1 VGGRMKRNKKLL
13 VSFLALNAILSSY
26 TEGAGASSQVRYEKM
41 YNSIVKNIEKGNTNE
56 KTYQTIER
64 ILKQKNK
71 ELKDLYLQGDYIVKP
86 EYLEWQVFF
95 TGFYDEYSEGRDNTK
110 ENAAYHSKVTGYY
123 DANGNY
129 ITTSGSINGMM
140 GKPYKPLQQP
150 KEINLGVSIP
160 IKGMTREPL
169 NLSLTPAGEIN
180 INPNTLN
187 VTPPSGVSVPS
198 ISLIDFQP
206 LAPNLVAP
214 TPITVNTISLSFPGS
229 GNGDSTWFNQNGSNA
244 PIKQQSMTG
253 VSGNGTFETLF
264 TGGNNIR
271 QFIDNTAMQGYAGG
285 HTTPSGAAHTE
296 NNFRFN
302 GTGSF
307 GSMLLVGGEL
317 IPIHNMDLIN
327 LRTSTANNLA
337 LFHTDSHNNY
347 GSSKWDLNNTNV
359 VLKGEKTILFDV
371 QYHSGGSGGDSGMV
385 FDNGIITADNSTSYT
400 SLYDGTVYNYTPQ
413 NRYVFVTIADGG
425 TTTRYLYFK
434 NEANGEIYLNGTGD
448 TLGNFASEN
457 NTSYGG
463 TYLENRGKIELNGVR
478 SIGVVFTREYDRSW
492 IRFENALNLNGD
504 KSVGVA
510 FTHNFNTNAPVGAGA
525 APAPTVNYERAP
537 IQASMF
543 NIKIGEKPNQSNA
556 DSNDTTIIGNST
568 SLVEEATALYFNNGS
583 GTMKDYE
590 ILHAQ
595 LDALE
600 YAKRAT
606 LISAVKGKVIL
617 DGTDTANR
625 IKIDGGASKT
635 GIDNIG
641 IYAGAIGALPGS
653 TVSEVESY
661 IPLTI
666 TNSDL
671 STAIFGEK
679 RAKITSDGDITI
691 SGSDGVKGIIT
702 DSYAQTVF
710 GGNITLTNGGVYTD
724 ALNVKT
730 GSVVIGTMDNSSV
743 TGTGVVTAD
752 VTGKESIALYADNNS
767 VIDIQNTASSIKAL
781 NGAFALTATNTGTI
795 KYGGNYLEA
804 GQRSLL
810 FYLDNTSNIEITSP
824 GSVARVGG
832 ATNSTDR
839 GTAFYY
845 KSPTAYGTFNSTD
858 ISTYFTNRYNSTL
871 SNLRLDM
878 EEGSRLFIVDNV
890 AMNLSSTNISMSGVT
905 NAPTINQLGS
915 SFKTFMLYQSDLTI
929 DQAIDLDTP
938 TDDYNNLEIVT
949 SKITN
954 NGFGI
959 TGNGAGQAAMAQENG
974 LDMMGVSL
982 ARNVVTLTNN
992 NGIITL
998 NGAGSVGLYASNGEI
1013 YNNGTGKINMFGDG
1027 SVGIYAA
1034 NGSKVDTA
1042 AGTEINIGKNGV
1054 GIFAEGWKQGT
1065 AQAFGNGELD
1075 IKNSGLIKSGTGTN
1089 AIGIYLNNN
1098 SGAALGNSKLDLS
1111 SGTID
1116 VSASEGGIGVY
1127 VNGGTV
1133 DDSGSI
1139 ITVGKNGI
1147 ALYAKDSD
1155 VTFNNATINLYG
1167 DNALGL
1173 FLDGTTSLNTMGTN
1187 TINISGQNVV
1197 LFNMASSG
1205 TITNNFNVGS
1215 VAAGSS
1221 YSLGNIVNGAFN
1233 YTGTSVLS
1241 SNGVLASG
1249 QNSSMFL
1256 NGSTITVNPGSTG
1269 VAAIALDNQAGTFVA
1284 GMSANTDGENT
1295 GMIALENSSVG
1306 LYGKNGTRL
1315 RNTGGTITV
1324 GDLSAGIMT
1333 SGAGSTAVNTGIINI
1348 GSGSQGITV
1357 KDGAGILNDTG
1368 AGILSSGVNSVGIY
1382 ADNVTAPIIN
1392 NGVIQLLGDKSI
1404 GIFTKGAS
1412 IKTINN
1418 TGLIE
1423 VGHSSSIND
1432 PSIGI
1437 FSENP
1442 GDTITNTNTIKSGNN
1457 SIGIYSNG
1465 GTVNQNGVSDIGN
1478 TGVGI
1483 YSTNGAVNISGTSTF
1498 NFGTNNA
1505 VGVYGINSAVTSNAT
1520 MNIGNGNYGFVLTNG
1535 TFTGGTG
1542 TITMGQDSVYVYRSG
1557 LGTITNGSTVTMNG
1571 SDNIGFY
1578 IVDGG
1583 EIVNNANITGTIGSN
1598 NVGIYNV
1605 GGKIDNAGT
1614 IAVGASDLVILT
1626 DPSDGTT
1633 SIDVQSSKYAVG
1645 IYGENSVITN
1655 QTAGN
1660 ISIGYGSIGIV
1671 AKKGSAVN
1679 DGVITGTGD
1688 RMMGMYSEG
1697 ATITNN
1703 NAITLTGDNVIGMA
1717 GNGKGS
1723 VLINTG
1729 TITVTGQNAIGMYGN
1744 LATEI
1749 INAGK
1754 IIADGTGAQGIVLS
1768 QGSTLNN
1775 KVTGV
1780 MEINKVNTGNYG
1792 SSVGTVYPTP
1802 SIINSGVIKVSEKFE
1817 TDGINVVIKV
1827 DPSTVTVPTT
1837 SEITIGGYDPIAHG
1851 ADYLISNATSIE
1863 APSFNITNPLQI
1875 TGNFAEGTNVKK
1887 YKLEDVII
1895 PGSGSGIDAGLVPV
1909 VSKSLTWRAT
1919 PVVNNSGNVDIWM
1932 EKIDYDEFT
1941 DGLWYEDFGRAL
1953 DDKYFNAQGDAMKIF
1968 DKIDVIETETEFR
1981 HVMASLAGNVY
1992 ANINQ
1997 REYDIARAFEES
2009 LHLMQDST
2017 NNTKENMKI
2026 SVIAGKGKN
2035 KEETDGVTGYDYTT
2049 TGVIAL
2055 REVERTYRHTFGY
2068 SLGYVHTGFE
2078 FKDGNESEEWVD
2090 TIQLGVH
2097 NKYKANGWK
2106 LVNDLTGR
2114 ASIHNVDR
2122 NIDWPS
2128 PNSRSEM
2135 DGTYETYSITSDNIL
2150 GKEFEIGK
2158 KASIMP
2164 YGAFKA
2170 MYVTRPSFNEKGLE
2184 ALEVEGNDAWS
2195 AKPRAGVE
2203 LKGAVPLGANTAWK
2217 LKGTLDL
2224 AYEYELADLNEREK
2238 ARLVSIED
2246 GYHKLSKP
2254 EDEKGTF
2261 RTRAALGVEVE
2272 DRYGIFLTGEYS
2284 TGNDK
2289 EDDYRAGVTL
2299 KAVF

>member
-1 VGGRMKRNKKLL
+1 MKRNKKLL

-26 TEGAGASSQVRYEKM
+26 AAGATTASTPKYERM
-41 YNSIVKNIEKGNTNE
+41 YNNVVKNIEKGSSNE
-56 KTYQTIER
+56 ETYQTIQR
-64 ILKQKNK
+64 ILNQKNK

-95 TGFYDEYSEGRDNTK
+95 TGFYDEYSEGKDNTK
-110 ENAAYHSKVTGYY
+110 ENARYHSKVTGYY

-129 ITTSGSINGMM
+129 VTTSGSINGMM

-169 NLSLTPAGEIN
+169 NLSLSPAGEIN
-180 INPNTLN
+180 INPNAQNMTPPIFSYAGTINVNEFSINLPS
-187 VTPPSGVSVPS
+187 VTPPTITPVSIIPFSVP
-198 ISLIDFQP
+198 D
-206 LAPNLVAP
+206 
-214 TPITVNTISLSFPGS
+214 T
-229 GNGDSTWFNQNGSNA
+229 GNGDEQWVLNWNGVGHQIGSGSYQNAIIAQQDLSGGTLNIENNGGTYTADIANTTIVGKIGSTNTSTPNGILTGQWLNSNKAYILKIVGGVTNNIDNMEIVYQGNAGSTLTKPLFFTDAHNNGNRASIWSVGNDTNITLKGENILLYSVQSHGSGTDSGLENSGTIVADNLLSNSRDRIIFNTSYDNTINNNRYFYMTNNSSGLIELDGLRDLLVAVNVPGNINGGTYFTNDGEILLNGVESKGAILNPNA
-244 PIKQQSMTG
+244 P
-253 VSGNGTFETLF
+253 NGTFNAQINDNPGGTKLTFNNPLKLRGDGSIGLAFLREINLGLSKLNIVIGDDRNKGYDASTYATSKNLASTGNVTGNDSALVEDAIGIYYNVTQNISTFTNTERTLENYDITF
-264 TGGNNIR
+264 GDYAKHSTLVR
-271 QFIDNTAMQGYAGG
+271 IDKG
-285 HTTPSGAAHTE
+285 
-296 NNFRFN
+296 
-302 GTGSF
+302 
-307 GSMLLVGGEL
+307 
-317 IPIHNMDLIN
+317 DLILGKSN
-327 LRTSTANNLA
+327 ISTIN
-337 LFHTDSHNNY
+337 
-347 GSSKWDLNNTNV
+347 
-359 VLKGEKTILFDV
+359 I
-371 QYHSGGSGGDSGMV
+371 GGDSGNFGFV
-385 FDNGIITADNSTSYT
+385 VTGANSSLEIRPDIQVGSSLKNSDNSIAAYAGNNGEITFSGTTVNTHGIGAHAFFSETGGIIKNSA
-400 SLYDGTVYNYTPQ
+400 TVQ
-413 NRYVFVTIADGG
+413 NRVNVTTVGDETATLFADGG
-425 TTTRYLYFK
+425 SIIFNNGGDYKALGDKSLTVYADNGGTVTLKSGAGTNNYEVNTNGVLFYKDNLGEINIDATGGKAIMSVGDGSVFAISNGGTNKINFMGTAGDLEVTLKNGSTGFIFDSLGSPLTIAGINSALANNFSGLTNLDVTLDAGSRLFVVENYGTSDFSAVSSISLGTGIFNDVHDNGGKGMFLWKGVLKLDGIGTVNLDNTFDPYFNIEKSVSGVEIDTGYVVNGTEDNQIGFADINPYSTIYVKMTNNGIVTLTGKNTIGLYTD
-434 NEANGEIYLNGTGD
+434 NGEI
-448 TLGNFASEN
+448 
-457 NTSYGG
+457 
-463 TYLENRGKIELNGVR
+463 
-478 SIGVVFTREYDRSW
+478 
-492 IRFENALNLNGD
+492 
-504 KSVGVA
+504 
-510 FTHNFNTNAPVGAGA
+510 TN
-525 APAPTVNYERAP
+525 
-537 IQASMF
+537 
-543 NIKIGEKPNQSNA
+543 
-556 DSNDTTIIGNST
+556 NST
-568 SLVEEATALYFNNGS
+568 LNVMG
-583 GTMKDYE
+583 
-590 ILHAQ
+590 Q
-595 LDALE
+595 
-600 YAKRAT
+600 
-606 LISAVKGKVIL
+606 
-617 DGTDTANR
+617 
-625 IKIDGGASKT
+625 GG
-635 GIDNIG
+635 
-641 IYAGAIGALPGS
+641 L
-653 TVSEVESY
+653 
-661 IPLTI
+661 
-666 TNSDL
+666 
-671 STAIFGEK
+671 AIFGENDT
-679 RAKITSDGDITI
+679 KI
-691 SGSDGVKGIIT
+691 K
-702 DSYAQTVF
+702 
-710 GGNITLTNGGVYTD
+710 
-724 ALNVKT
+724 
-730 GSVVIGTMDNSSV
+730 
-743 TGTGVVTAD
+743 
-752 VTGKESIALYADNNS
+752 
-767 VIDIQNTASSIKAL
+767 
-781 NGAFALTATNTGTI
+781 NTGTI
-795 KYGGNYLEA
+795 TIGDAGIGIYGISYQTPSSAQTYGNGEI
-804 GQRSLL
+804 
-810 FYLDNTSNIEITSP
+810 DIE
-824 GSVARVGG
+824 
-832 ATNSTDR
+832 
-839 GTAFYY
+839 
-845 KSPTAYGTFNSTD
+845 
-858 ISTYFTNRYNSTL
+858 
-871 SNLRLDM
+871 
-878 EEGSRLFIVDNV
+878 
-890 AMNLSSTNISMSGVT
+890 
-905 NAPTINQLGS
+905 
-915 SFKTFMLYQSDLTI
+915 
-929 DQAIDLDTP
+929 
-938 TDDYNNLEIVT
+938 
-949 SKITN
+949 N
-954 NGFGI
+954 NG
-959 TGNGAGQAAMAQENG
+959 T
-974 LDMMGVSL
+974 
-982 ARNVVTLTNN
+982 
-992 NGIITL
+992 IIA
-998 NGAGSVGLYASNGEI
+998 GAGSKAIGVYANNNKVGGI
-1013 YNNGTGKINMFGDG
+1013 VGD
-1027 SVGIYAA
+1027 
-1034 NGSKVDTA
+1034 
-1042 AGTEINIGKNGV
+1042 
-1054 GIFAEGWKQGT
+1054 
-1065 AQAFGNGELD
+1065 AQ
-1075 IKNSGLIKSGTGTN
+1075 IKLLSGTV
-1089 AIGIYLNNN
+1089 
-1098 SGAALGNSKLDLS
+1098 
-1111 SGTID
+1111 D

-1127 VNGGTV
+1127 VDKGTV
-1133 DDSGSI
+1133 TDSGST

-1155 VTFNNATINLYG
+1155 VTFNNATINLFG

-1205 TITNNFNVGS
+1205 TIINNFNVGT

-1221 YSLGNIVNGAFN
+1221 YSLGNIINGAFN
-1233 YTGTSVLS
+1233 YIGTSVLS
-1241 SNGVLASG
+1241 SNGVLVSG
-1249 QNSSMFL
+1249 KTSSVFL
-1256 NGSTITVNPGSTG
+1256 NNSTIVVNPGSTN
-1269 VAAIALDNQAGTFVA
+1269 VAAIALEGQAGTFVA

-1306 LYGKNGTRL
+1306 LYGKNGVRL

-1357 KDGAGILNDTG
+1357 KDGADILNDTG

-1483 YSTNGAVNISGTSTF
+1483 YSTNGAVNISGASTF

-1605 GGKIDNAGT
+1605 GGKIDNAGA

-1723 VLINTG
+1723 VLINSLTG

-1749 INAGK
+1749 INEGM
-1754 IIADGTGAQGIVLS
+1754 IIANGTGAQGIVLS

-1775 KVTGV
+1775 TVTGT
-1780 MEINKVNTGNYG
+1780 MIINSAPSVNYG

-1837 SEITIGGYDPIAHG
+1837 SEITVGGYDPIAHG

-2035 KEETDGVTGYDYTT
+2035 KEETDGVVGYDYTT

-2122 NIDWPS
+2122 NLDWPS
-2128 PNSRSEM
+2128 PNGRSEM

-2170 MYVTRPSFNEKGLE
+2170 MYVTRPTFSEKGLE

-2284 TGNDK
+2284 TGDDK

>member
-1 VGGRMKRNKKLL
+1 
-13 VSFLALNAILSSY
+13 
-26 TEGAGASSQVRYEKM
+26 
-41 YNSIVKNIEKGNTNE
+41 
-56 KTYQTIER
+56 
-64 ILKQKNK
+64 
-71 ELKDLYLQGDYIVKP
+71 
-86 EYLEWQVFF
+86 
-95 TGFYDEYSEGRDNTK
+95 
-110 ENAAYHSKVTGYY
+110 
-123 DANGNY
+123 
-129 ITTSGSINGMM
+129 
-140 GKPYKPLQQP
+140 
-150 KEINLGVSIP
+150 
-160 IKGMTREPL
+160 
-169 NLSLTPAGEIN
+169 
-180 INPNTLN
+180 
-187 VTPPSGVSVPS
+187 
-198 ISLIDFQP
+198 
-206 LAPNLVAP
+206 
-214 TPITVNTISLSFPGS
+214 
-229 GNGDSTWFNQNGSNA
+229 
-244 PIKQQSMTG
+244 
-253 VSGNGTFETLF
+253 
-264 TGGNNIR
+264 
-271 QFIDNTAMQGYAGG
+271 
-285 HTTPSGAAHTE
+285 
-296 NNFRFN
+296 
-302 GTGSF
+302 
-307 GSMLLVGGEL
+307 MLLVGGEY
-317 IPIHNMDLIN
+317 IPINDMELIN
-327 LRTSTANNLA
+327 LRISTAGNLA
-337 LFHTDSHNNY
+337 LFHTDAHNDN
-347 GSSKWDLNNTNV
+347 GSSIWDLNNTNV
-359 VLKGEKTILFDV
+359 TLKGDKTILFDI
-371 QYHSGGSGGDSGMV
+371 QFHTGNGDGGDAGMV
-385 FDNGIITADNSTSYT
+385 FDNGTITADNSTSYT
-400 SLYDGTVYNYTPQ
+400 SLYDGTTHIYTPQ
-413 NRYVFVTIADGG
+413 NRYLFVTIAGG
-425 TTTRYLYFK
+425 GDRNRYLYFK
-434 NEANGEIYLNGTGD
+434 NEVNGKIYFNGIKD
-448 TLGNFASEN
+448 TLANFAAEN
-457 NTSYGG
+457 DASYGG
-463 TYLENRGKIELNGVR
+463 AYFENRGLIELNG
-478 SIGVVFTREYDRSW
+478 IGTMGAVFTREYDRSW

-504 KSVGVA
+504 KSVGVV
-510 FTHNFNTNAPVGAGA
+510 FTHNFNTNASAGAGTRV
-525 APAPTVNYERAP
+525 PSGPTYDQTSVKD
-537 IQASMF
+537 SVF
-543 NIKIGEKPNQSNA
+543 NIKIGEKSNPSNA
-556 DSNDTTIIGNST
+556 DSNDTSILGNSAA
-568 SLVEEATALYFNNGS
+568 LVEEATALYFNNGS
-583 GTMKDYE
+583 GAMKDYK
-590 ILHAQ
+590 IMHAQ

-606 LISAVKGKVIL
+606 LISVVKGKVIL
-617 DGTDTANR
+617 DGADTANR
-625 IKIDGGASKT
+625 LKIDGGASKT
-635 GIDNIG
+635 GIDNIAV
-641 IYAGAIGALPGS
+641 YAGAIGAIPGS

-679 RAKITSDGDITI
+679 RAKLTSNGNMII

-702 DSYAQTVF
+702 DSYAQAAI
-710 GGNITLTNGGVYTD
+710 GGNINLTNGGVYTD
-724 ALNVKT
+724 ASNIKT
-730 GSVVIGTMDNSSV
+730 GSVVIGALDHSSV
-743 TGTGVVTAD
+743 TGTGVITAD
-752 VTGKESIALYADNNS
+752 VNGKESIALYADNNS
-767 VIDIQNTASSIKAL
+767 TIDIQNTASSIKAL

-804 GQRSLL
+804 GQKSLM

-824 GSVARVGG
+824 GTTAKIAG
-832 ATNSTDR
+832 ATNATDR

-845 KSPTAYGTFNSTD
+845 KSPTAYGTFNSAD
-858 ISTYFTNRYNSTL
+858 ISTYFTSRYNSTL
-871 SNLRLDM
+871 PNLQLDM

-890 AMNLSSTNISMSGVT
+890 AMNLTSTNISMSGVT

-929 DQAIDLDTP
+929 DQAINLDSP

-959 TGNGAGQAAMAQENG
+959 TGSGAGQAAMAQENG
-974 LDMMGVSL
+974 LDMSGIPL
-982 ARNVVTLTNN
+982 ARNTVTLTNN
-992 NGIITL
+992 NGIIAL
-998 NGAGSVGLYASNGEI
+998 NGAGSVGIYTSNGEI
-1013 YNNGTGKINMFGDG
+1013 YNNGTGKINMSGDG

-1034 NGSKVDTA
+1034 NGTKVDTA

-1089 AIGIYLNNN
+1089 ALGIYLNNN
-1098 SGAALGNSKLDLS
+1098 SGAAITNSKLDLS
-1111 SGTID
+1111 TGTID

-1127 VNGGTV
+1127 VNGGTAI
-1133 DDSGSI
+1133 DSGST

-1167 DNALGL
+1167 DNTLGL
-1173 FLDGTTSLNTMGTN
+1173 YLDGTTSLNTLGTN
-1187 TINISGQNVV
+1187 TININGQNVV

-1205 TITNNFNVGS
+1205 TVTNNFNVGT

-1221 YSLGNIVNGAFN
+1221 YSLGNIINGAFN
-1233 YTGTSVLS
+1233 YTGSSVLS
-1241 SNGVLASG
+1241 SNGVLVSG
-1249 QNSSMFL
+1249 QTSSVFL
-1256 NGSTITVNPGSTG
+1256 NGSTITVNPGSTN
-1269 VAAIALDNQAGTFVA
+1269 VAAIALDGQAGSFVA
-1284 GMSANTDGENT
+1284 GMTANTDGENNGT
-1295 GMIALENSSVG
+1295 ITLENVSVG
-1306 LYGKNGTRL
+1306 LYGKNGARL
-1315 RNTGGTITV
+1315 RNTGGTIAV
-1324 GDLSAGIMT
+1324 GDQSAGIMT
-1333 SGAGSTAVNTGIINI
+1333 SGVGSTAVNTGIITI
-1348 GSGSQGITV
+1348 GSGSQGITL
-1357 KDGAGILNDTG
+1357 KDGVDAINDTG
-1368 AGILSSGVNSVGIY
+1368 AGIFSSGIGSVGMY
-1382 ADNVTAPIIN
+1382 ADNVTAPIVN
-1392 NGVIQLLGDKSI
+1392 NGTIQLIGDKSI

-1412 IKTINN
+1412 VKAINN

-1423 VGHSSSIND
+1423 VGNSSSIND
-1432 PSIGI
+1432 PSIGV
-1437 FSENP
+1437 FTENP
-1442 GDTITNTNTIKSGNN
+1442 GDTITNTGIMKSGIN
-1457 SIGIYSNG
+1457 SIGIYSDG
-1465 GTVNQNGVSDIGN
+1465 GTIIQNGVSDIGDA
-1478 TGVGI
+1478 GVGI
-1483 YSTNGAVNISGTSTF
+1483 YSTNGTVNIGGTSAF

-1505 VGVYGINSAVTSNAT
+1505 VGVYGINSAVTNNAT

-1542 TITMGQDSVYVYRSG
+1542 SVTMGSDSVYVYRSG

-1583 EIVNNANITGTIGSN
+1583 EIINNANITGTVGNN

-1605 GGKIDNAGT
+1605 GGKIDNTGT
-1614 IAVGASDLVILT
+1614 IAVGASDLIILI

-1633 SIDVQSSKYAVG
+1633 SIDVQNSKYAVG
-1645 IYGENSVITN
+1645 IYGENSIITN
-1655 QTAGN
+1655 QTPGN

-1671 AKKGSAVN
+1671 AKEGSAVN

-1703 NAITLTGDNVIGMA
+1703 GTITLVGDDVIGMA

-1723 VLINTG
+1723 VLINSSTG
-1729 TITVTGQNAIGMYGN
+1729 VINVSGQNAIGMYGN
-1744 LATEI
+1744 LKSEI
-1749 INAGK
+1749 INAGT
-1754 IIADGTGAQGIVLS
+1754 IIANGPGAQGIVLAK
-1768 QGSTLNN
+1768 GATLDNT
-1775 KVTGV
+1775 VSGT
-1780 MEINKVNTGNYG
+1780 MIVNSITSGNYG
-1792 SSVGTVYPTP
+1792 ASVGTTYPTP

-1837 SEITIGGYDPIAHG
+1837 SEITLGGYDPIAHG

-1895 PGSGSGIDAGLVPV
+1895 PGSGSGIDAGVVPV

-1919 PVVNNSGNVDIWM
+1919 PVVNSSGNVDIWM

-1953 DDKYFNAQGDAMKIF
+1953 DDKYFNAQGDAMKIY
-1968 DKIDVIETETEFR
+1968 DKIDVIETESDFR

-1997 REYDIARAFEES
+1997 RENDIAKTFENS
-2009 LHLMQDST
+2009 LHLLQDSA
-2017 NNTKENMKI
+2017 NNTKENVKI
-2026 SVIAGKGKN
+2026 NVIAGKGKN
-2035 KEETDGVTGYDYTT
+2035 KEETDGITGYDYTT
-2049 TGVIAL
+2049 TGVLAL
-2055 REVERTYRHTFGY
+2055 REVERTYKHTFGY

-2097 NKYKANGWK
+2097 NKYRSNGWK
-2106 LVNDLTGR
+2106 IVNDLTGR

-2150 GKEFEIGK
+2150 GKEFELGK

-2164 YGAFKA
+2164 YGAFRA
-2170 MYVTRPSFNEKGLE
+2170 MYVTRPTFNESGLE

-2203 LKGAVPLGANTAWK
+2203 LKGAIPLGANTAWQ
-2217 LKGTLDL
+2217 LKGTLDF

-2261 RTRAALGVEVE
+2261 RTRAAIGVEIE

-2289 EDDYRAGVTL
+2289 ENDYRAGATL